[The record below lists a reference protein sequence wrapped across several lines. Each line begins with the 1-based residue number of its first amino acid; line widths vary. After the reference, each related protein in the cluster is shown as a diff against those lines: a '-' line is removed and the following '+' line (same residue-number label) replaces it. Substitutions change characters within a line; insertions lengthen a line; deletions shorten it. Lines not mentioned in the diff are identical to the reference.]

1 MKFLQIK
8 NTTDGKPKLI
18 TLSTGNCDTDYNSI
32 DIEYVSNS
40 SYYHVLTN
48 QQNKGIQAIKIDD
61 CYQSR
66 PLIEIYG
73 FCEFDVVSDT
83 CGNSELDDEDNF
95 MLLAFGFGT
104 FNTSKYSPCNN
115 STLSVLKSLGSIFL
129 PENQLKYPELYQEA
143 LSLLLYNRVYGSYRN

>member
-8 NTTDGKPKLI
+8 NTADGKPKLI

-32 DIEYVSNS
+32 DIEYVSDS

-66 PLIEIYG
+66 PLIEIDG

-95 MLLAFGFGT
+95 MLLTFGWGT

-115 STLSVLKSLGSIFL
+115 TTFLELKSHGSIFL
-129 PENQLKYPELYQEA
+129 PENQKKYPELYAKA
-143 LSLLLYNRVYGSYRN
+143 LSLLVYKSVYGSHRI